1 MPARWPVLV
10 SGLRRRR
17 ANLEAQ
23 AQYPSMSDVALG
35 QRLWKIR
42 TLTLHGSMLTAPL
55 FLSLIENVNG
65 FHIPGYCIFKIITG
79 IDCPGCGM
87 TNSAMELFRGN
98 IQDSINLHPAGLII
112 ISILAITTSYMV
124 MSLAFQGNSISWQKE
139 IKSPISLSDWQWWRL
154 QLVGRQIS

>member
-1 MPARWPVLV
+1 
-10 SGLRRRR
+10 
-17 ANLEAQ
+17 
-23 AQYPSMSDVALG
+23 
-35 QRLWKIR
+35 
-42 TLTLHGSMLTAPL
+42 MLTAPL

-98 IQDSINLHPAGLII
+98 IQDSINLHPAGLVI

-124 MSLAFQGNSISWQKE
+124 ISLAFQGNPISWQKE
-139 IKSPISLSDWQWWRL
+139 IKISNFFERL
-154 QLVGRQIS
+154 AMVALAIGWASNILTR